1 MGISKSFMLKNCY
14 AIFKKKRKKKAL
26 VLHIYCLPPL
36 VVTTLEQTD
45 VIF

>member
-1 MGISKSFMLKNCY
+1 MGIPKSFMLKNCY
-14 AIFKKKRKKKAL
+14 AILIARKAL

-36 VVTTLEQTD
+36 VVTTLEQTN